1 MNITNPV
8 IRGFNPDPSII
19 RVKDDYYIATS
30 TFEWWP
36 GIQLHHSRDL
46 VNWRLVNHAITR
58 KSMLNLRGV
67 PDSGG
72 IWAPSL
78 SYADE
83 QFFLVFANVRTC
95 GKGMP
100 YKDMHVYITT
110 AEDIC
115 GQWSKP
121 VRLNS
126 IGFDPALFH
135 DDDGRKWLL
144 NMMWDYRKDNFSFAG
159 IVIQEYDNK
168 RQTLF
173 GPPIRILQKDKIVCE
188 GPKMFKKDGWYYLMT
203 ADGGTGTS
211 HGVALAR
218 SRSITGPYEL
228 DPHGDLMTTRDDFS
242 IELQKA
248 GHGELVQTQN
258 GEWYLSHLASRPV
271 TTEKGCFC
279 VLGRETCIQKVK
291 WSDDGWLR
299 LAQGGHHPA
308 KEIPAPTGLEIS
320 ESLPIEETDCF
331 DSSELDIN
339 WSSLRGPVDD
349 SWLSLKERPGWC
361 RIHGRESLCSNFE
374 QSLIAKRL
382 QNFSVNVETCLEFT
396 PNHFTQMAGLVCYYD
411 TGTHYYLRV
420 TYDEKIGKVLGII
433 VNDDSTYDELTDAQ
447 ININSWQQIFLRA
460 VIRYEKLQFYASP
473 DGKNWQMIGTVLDM
487 TKISDDYGNN
497 LRFTGAMMGLCVQD
511 IGGAETYADFNCF
524 KMIFPENTEVF

>member
-1 MNITNPV
+1 MSNIINPV

-19 RVKDDYYIATS
+19 RVEDDYYIATS
-30 TFEWWP
+30 TFEWYP
-36 GIQLHHSRDL
+36 GIQLYHSRDL
-46 VNWRLVNHAITR
+46 VNWRLAGHVLKEN
-58 KSMLNLRGV
+58 SMLDLRGV

-78 SYADE
+78 SYSNG

-100 YKDMHVYITT
+100 YKDMHVYVTT

-126 IGFDPALFH
+126 VGFDPALFH

-144 NMMWDYRKDNFSFAG
+144 NMMWDYRKNNFSFAG
-159 IVIQEYDNK
+159 IVIQEYDSK
-168 RQTLF
+168 RKTLF
-173 GPPIRILQKDKIVCE
+173 GPVMQILQKDKVVCE

-218 SRSITGPYEL
+218 SRCITGPYEI
-228 DPHGDLMTTRDDFS
+228 DPHGDLLTTRDDFS

-258 GEWYLSHLASRPV
+258 GEWYLSHLASRLII
-271 TTEKGCFC
+271 TEQGTFC

-291 WSDDGWLR
+291 WSNDGWLR
-299 LAQGGHHPA
+299 LAQGGHHPV
-308 KEIPAPTGLEIS
+308 KEIPAPTGLDIS
-320 ESLPIEETDCF
+320 KSLPADETDNF

-339 WSSLRGPVDD
+339 WSSLRGPVTD

-361 RIHGRESLCSNFE
+361 RIYGRESLCSLFE
-374 QSLIAKRL
+374 QSLIARRL
-382 QNFSVNVETCLEFT
+382 QDFSVTFETCLEFS
-396 PNHFTQMAGLVCYYD
+396 PEHFTQMAGLICYYD
-411 TGTHYYLRV
+411 TRTHYYLRV
-420 TYDEKIGKVLGII
+420 GFDENQGIILGII
-433 VNDDSTYDELTDAQ
+433 LNDDSEYHELSDSQ
-447 ININSWQQIFLRA
+447 IVINDWSQVFLRA
-460 VIRYEKLQFYASP
+460 VIDYRDLQFYASP
-473 DGKNWQMIGTVLDM
+473 DGGQWLKIGPVLDM
-487 TKISDDYGNN
+487 TKISDDYGN
-497 LRFTGAMMGLCVQD
+497 RMHFTGAMIGICAQD
-511 IGGAETYADFNCF
+511 LGGFGSYADFWKF
-524 KMIFPENTEVF
+524 QLIKP